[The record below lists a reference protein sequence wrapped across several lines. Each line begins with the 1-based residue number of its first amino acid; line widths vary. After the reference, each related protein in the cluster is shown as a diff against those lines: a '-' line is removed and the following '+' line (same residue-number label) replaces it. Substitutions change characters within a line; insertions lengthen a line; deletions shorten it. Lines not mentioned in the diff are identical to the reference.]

1 VTLVCGPP
9 CAGKNTWVTEHA
21 QPGDLVVDLDALY
34 QAVNAHPTRDDH
46 DQPAPLT
53 PFTLDA
59 RDAILHRLLHGDH
72 NLRAAWI
79 IHSAPHPQ
87 TRAEWQQRGARVV
100 MINADQDTLTRR
112 AQAHRPTAWVD
123 HIRDWHR
130 SYRPGHVDQHIT
142 TG

>member
-1 VTLVCGPP
+1 M
-9 CAGKNTWVTEHA
+9 AEHA

-34 QAVNAHPTRDDH
+34 HAINAHPTRDDH
-46 DQPAPLT
+46 DQPPALT
-53 PFTLDA
+53 PFALDA

-79 IHSAPHPQ
+79 IHSAPNPA
-87 TRAEWQQRGARVV
+87 TRGEWKQRGARIV

-112 AQAHRPTAWVD
+112 AQAHRPAAWAD

-130 SYRPGHVDQHIT
+130 LYRPGHVDQHIT